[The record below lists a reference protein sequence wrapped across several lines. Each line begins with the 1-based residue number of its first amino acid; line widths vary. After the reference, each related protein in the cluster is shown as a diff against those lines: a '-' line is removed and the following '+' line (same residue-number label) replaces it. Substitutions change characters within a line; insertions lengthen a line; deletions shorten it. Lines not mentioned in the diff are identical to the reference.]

1 MSRLFKTFWTDNKL
15 IILISCL
22 VFLGITVFVPTTII
36 LISRIGEFGSY
47 YTVSSPV
54 AASGILG
61 VCLVVGFWVNTGIM
75 APALAIFIIARTAL
89 GKARTRFAVIKAT
102 KTQFAFSNLLLYL
115 IGMTAIYLI
124 TILIFLLLSVIFQA
138 DLSWLSFIEK
148 IYSDGG
154 QLIVVSV
161 IAQFFISI
169 FTTFFYWQ
177 TMFIAPQT
185 RLFKKISSVGGIF
198 ILIGLYLGMHI
209 LQTILSFY
217 FLVAFTENSTY
228 LSLATNTIIT
238 ALFIT
243 AYFYLI
249 TKEYEL

>member
-15 IILISCL
+15 IILISAL
-22 VFLGITVFVPTTII
+22 VYLGMTVFVPTAMI
-36 LISRIGEFGSY
+36 LITRIGEFGSY
-47 YTVSSPV
+47 YTVSV
-54 AASGILG
+54 ADAASGILG
-61 VCLVVGFWVNTGIM
+61 ICLVVGFWVNAGII

-89 GKARTRFAVIKAT
+89 GKARVRFAVIKAT

-115 IGMTAIYLI
+115 IGITTVYLI
-124 TILIFLLLSVIFQA
+124 TILVFLLLSVIFQA
-138 DLSWLSFIEK
+138 DLSWLNFIK
-148 IYSDGG
+148 QIYSDGS
-154 QLIVVSV
+154 QLIVISV
-161 IAQFFISI
+161 IAQFFLSI

-228 LSLATNTIIT
+228 LSLATNSIIT

-243 AYFYLI
+243 AYFYLV